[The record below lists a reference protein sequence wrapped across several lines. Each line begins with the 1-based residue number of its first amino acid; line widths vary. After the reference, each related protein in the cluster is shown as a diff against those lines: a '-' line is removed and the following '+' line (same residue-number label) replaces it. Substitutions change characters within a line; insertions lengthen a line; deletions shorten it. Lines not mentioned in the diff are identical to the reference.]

1 MEIEIF
7 NAVLIG
13 DIYDGDNWVKSHTSL
28 SKKDILDWVNTSIDT
43 LASEWGVNKTT
54 HKYGEIID
62 GIADYSV
69 FKTVSESDITSSD
82 DTMRNQDLILE
93 DNNTNRVF
101 CLLTRSVVELSKN
114 VCNGHEFVDL
124 RLPSGLLWAKC
135 NVGATS
141 PEQAGL
147 YFAWGETVGYTAEQ
161 VEKGERLF
169 DSASYNAGSAASIS
183 TDLTLEQDAAH
194 VNLGGSWRMPTYDE
208 WKELFDYCNVMWTD
222 DYNGTGVKGHI
233 LTSKVNGKSV
243 FFPAAGYC
251 LDSSVDSVGSNGLY
265 WETTWDSP
273 SEAWNLFFESGDQ
286 FLFDIDRY
294 YGFSVRGVCE

>member
-54 HKYGEIID
+54 HKYGEVID
-62 GIADYSV
+62 GKNDYSV

-82 DTMRNQDLILE
+82 DTIHNQDLILE

-101 CLLTRSVVELSKN
+101 CLLTRSVVELFKN

-124 RLPSGLLWAKC
+124 GLPSGTLWATC

-147 YFAWGETVGYTAEQ
+147 YFAFGETEGFTAEQ
-161 VEKGERLF
+161 VKSGERVF
-169 DSASYNAGSAASIS
+169 DKISYKARDILKN
-183 TDLTLEQDAAH
+183 LTLEQDAASA
-194 VNLGGSWRMPTYDE
+194 NLGGDWRMPTKDE
-208 WKELFDYCNVMWTD
+208 WQELIDYCDDAWTD
-222 DYNGTGVKGHI
+222 DYKGTGVSGYI
-233 LTSKVNGKSV
+233 FTSKVNGNSV
-243 FFPAAGYC
+243 FFPAAGACYG
-251 LDSSVDSVGSNGLY
+251 SSVEETGQDGFYSSTSRYSSLYAWGLGFHY
-265 WETTWDSP
+265 EYRGLCF
-273 SEAWNLFFESGDQ
+273 NYLRYSGK
-286 FLFDIDRY
+286 
-294 YGFSVRGVCE
+294 SVRGVCKR